1 MKKSYRFLSAILAL
15 IMAVSALTALVTAV
29 NAEENIASDKPVTI
43 KAFDT
48 AELATHSARQFT
60 EGTPIGIRM
69 GFGRALQ

>member
-1 MKKSYRFLSAILAL
+1 MKNTCRALAVILAL
-15 IMAVSALTALVTAV
+15 IMAVSAFSALLTTVH
-29 NAEENIASDKPVTI
+29 AEENIASDKAVTI

-69 GFGRALQ
+69 